1 MIIKRKYSTYGQLL
15 NDEASKEVIYNAI
28 ANSKHPLD
36 GKERDR
42 ILAYV
47 TNLIVLNTDLGSGIP
62 GDAYKEIIACFDKLD
77 EEQPFDNGLTYRDVN
92 GVLTYPSRKGTAV
105 MQIMY
110 NHIMDLT
117 PVIVQVIAFETKGT
131 DIIQV
136 EPWDVGDIV
145 F

>member
-28 ANSKHPLD
+28 ANSKNPLD
-36 GKERDR
+36 DKERDR

-62 GDAYKEIIACFDKLD
+62 GDAYKEIIDCFDKLD
-77 EEQPFDNGLTYRDVN
+77 EDHPFDNGLTYRDVN
-92 GVLTYPSRKGTAV
+92 GVLTYPSRKGTAI

-145 F
+145 L